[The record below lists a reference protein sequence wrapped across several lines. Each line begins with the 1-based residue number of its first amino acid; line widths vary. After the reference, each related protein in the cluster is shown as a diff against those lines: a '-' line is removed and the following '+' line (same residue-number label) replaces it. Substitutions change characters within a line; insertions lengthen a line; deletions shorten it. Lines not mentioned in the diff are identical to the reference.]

1 MSVDNELIRI
11 INLIESGDKEACAE
25 LYEKTIHDVFKTVHF
40 LMEEKTDI
48 DDVIQDIYIQVFKS
62 IKKFDVERKFKPWLM
77 GIVLKQIKAYR
88 RKKWKIFRTV
98 KKVEEFKQEKEV
110 DFSNKVIEKITN
122 KQLVNLVDELPFK
135 LKQVIILRYL
145 NDYSQEE
152 ISAIMEV
159 PIGTVK
165 SRINAAL
172 TKLRTK
178 GKNKRLLEEVRKV
191 YEY

>member
-1 MSVDNELIRI
+1 MSVDNEFIKL
-11 INLIESGDKEACAE
+11 INLIGVGDKEACGE
-25 LYEKTIHDVFKTVHF
+25 LYEKTIQDVFKTVHF
-40 LMEEKTDI
+40 LVEEKTDV
-48 DDVIQDIYIQVFKS
+48 DDLVQDIYIQVFKS

-88 RKKWKIFRTV
+88 RKKWMIFRTV
-98 KKVEEFKQEKEV
+98 KKVEEFKEEKEL
-110 DFSNKVIEKITN
+110 DFSTEVIEKITN
-122 KQLVNLVDELPFK
+122 KQLVKLVDELPYK
-135 LKQVIILRYL
+135 LKQVVILRYL
-145 NDYSQEE
+145 NDYTQDE
-152 ISAIMEV
+152 ISAILEV

-178 GKNKRLLEEVRKV
+178 GKNKKILEEVRKV

>member
-1 MSVDNELIRI
+1 LSVDNEFIKL
-11 INLIESGDKEACAE
+11 INLIGVGDKEACGE
-25 LYEKTIHDVFKTVHF
+25 LYEKTIQDVFKTVHF
-40 LMEEKTDI
+40 LVEEKTDV
-48 DDVIQDIYIQVFKS
+48 DDLVQDIYIQVFKS

-88 RKKWKIFRTV
+88 RKKWMIFRTV
-98 KKVEEFKQEKEV
+98 KKVEEFKEEKEL
-110 DFSNKVIEKITN
+110 DFSTEVIEKITN
-122 KQLVNLVDELPFK
+122 KQLVKLVDELPYK
-135 LKQVIILRYL
+135 LKQVVILRYL
-145 NDYSQEE
+145 NDYTQDE
-152 ISAIMEV
+152 ISAILEV

-178 GKNKRLLEEVRKV
+178 GKNKKILEEVRKV

>member
-1 MSVDNELIRI
+1 MSVDNEFIKL
-11 INLIESGDKEACAE
+11 INLIGVGDKEACGE
-25 LYEKTIHDVFKTVHF
+25 LYEKTIQDVFKTVHF
-40 LMEEKTDI
+40 LVEEKTDV
-48 DDVIQDIYIQVFKS
+48 DDLVQDIYIQVFKS

-88 RKKWKIFRTV
+88 RKKWMIFRTV
-98 KKVEEFKQEKEV
+98 KKVEEFKEEKEL
-110 DFSNKVIEKITN
+110 DFSTKVIEKITN
-122 KQLVNLVDELPFK
+122 KQLVKLVDELPYK
-135 LKQVIILRYL
+135 LKQVVILRYL
-145 NDYSQEE
+145 NDYTQDE
-152 ISAIMEV
+152 ISAILEV

-178 GKNKRLLEEVRKV
+178 GKNKKILEEVRKV

>member
-1 MSVDNELIRI
+1 MSVDNEFIKL
-11 INLIESGDKEACAE
+11 INLIGVGDKEVCGE
-25 LYEKTIHDVFKTVHF
+25 LYEKTIQDVFKTVHF
-40 LMEEKTDI
+40 LVEEKTDV
-48 DDVIQDIYIQVFKS
+48 DDLVQDIYIQVFKS

-88 RKKWKIFRTV
+88 RKKWMIFRTV
-98 KKVEEFKQEKEV
+98 KKVEEFKEEKEL
-110 DFSNKVIEKITN
+110 DFSTEVIEKITN
-122 KQLVNLVDELPFK
+122 KQLVKLVDELPYK
-135 LKQVIILRYL
+135 LKQVVILRYL
-145 NDYSQEE
+145 NDYTQDE
-152 ISAIMEV
+152 ISAILEV

-178 GKNKRLLEEVRKV
+178 GKNKKILEEVRKV

>member
-1 MSVDNELIRI
+1 
-11 INLIESGDKEACAE
+11 
-25 LYEKTIHDVFKTVHF
+25 
-40 LMEEKTDI
+40 MEEKTDV
-48 DDVIQDIYIQVFKS
+48 DDLVQDIYIQVFKS

-88 RKKWKIFRTV
+88 RKKWMIFRTV
-98 KKVEEFKQEKEV
+98 KKVEEFKEEKEL
-110 DFSNKVIEKITN
+110 DFSTEVIEKITN
-122 KQLVNLVDELPFK
+122 KQLVKLVDELPYK
-135 LKQVIILRYL
+135 LKQVVILRYL
-145 NDYSQEE
+145 NDYTQDE
-152 ISAIMEV
+152 ISAILEV

-178 GKNKRLLEEVRKV
+178 GKNKKILEEVRKV

>member
-1 MSVDNELIRI
+1 MSVDNEFIKL
-11 INLIESGDKEACAE
+11 INLIGVGDKEACGE
-25 LYEKTIHDVFKTVHF
+25 LYEKTIQDVFKTVHF
-40 LMEEKTDI
+40 LVEEKTDV
-48 DDVIQDIYIQVFKS
+48 DDLVQDIYIQVFKS

-88 RKKWKIFRTV
+88 RKKWMIIRTV
-98 KKVEEFKQEKEV
+98 KKVEEFKEEKEL
-110 DFSNKVIEKITN
+110 DFSTEVIEKITN
-122 KQLVNLVDELPFK
+122 KQLVKLVDELPDK
-135 LKQVIILRYL
+135 LKQVVILRYL
-145 NDYSQEE
+145 NDYTQDE
-152 ISAIMEV
+152 ISAILEV

-178 GKNKRLLEEVRKV
+178 GKNKKILEEVRKV

>member
-1 MSVDNELIRI
+1 MSVDNEFIKL
-11 INLIESGDKEACAE
+11 INLIGVGDKEACGE
-25 LYEKTIHDVFKTVHF
+25 LYEKTIQDVFKTVHF
-40 LMEEKTDI
+40 LVEEKTDI
-48 DDVIQDIYIQVFKS
+48 DDLVQDIYIQVFKS

-88 RKKWKIFRTV
+88 RKKWMIFRTV
-98 KKVEEFKQEKEV
+98 KKVEEFKEEKEL
-110 DFSNKVIEKITN
+110 DFSTEVIEKITN
-122 KQLVNLVDELPFK
+122 KQLVKLVDELPYK
-135 LKQVIILRYL
+135 LKQVVILRYL
-145 NDYSQEE
+145 NDYTQDE
-152 ISAIMEV
+152 ISAILEV

-178 GKNKRLLEEVRKV
+178 GKNKKILEEVRKV